1 MSTLLI
7 RRRRPLTAGRV
18 VGTTLFHGGSIV
30 LAVVFLFPL
39 IWAGLNSVKTTDE
52 ANQQPPS
59 WLPHSLSLQNYQT
72 LSGFDQGIGTYLVN
86 TIGLCLLTVVGSVV
100 VCLLG
105 GYGFARYTFRGKGLL
120 FGATLG
126 ILMVPYATILLPLY
140 IVIGRLGLQ
149 NTLIGL
155 ALVLVMFQLPFGIF
169 LMRNSFESVPREL
182 EEQALV
188 DGCSDFGALRH
199 VSARIV
205 MPGVIT
211 VALFSF
217 LTSWNEYLAPLI
229 FLNDG
234 SKYTLP
240 VMLVNIRYASFNILD
255 VGALQAGVVVAMLP
269 CLVIYLALQ
278 RFYVAGLV
286 TGALRGC
293 TPPRAP
299 PNTSRRDSS

>member
-1 MSTLLI
+1 MTTALI
-7 RRRRPLTAGRV
+7 QRRRRPLSASRITR
-18 VGTTLFHGGSIV
+18 TSLFHGGSIV
-30 LAVVFLFPL
+30 LAVAFLFPI
-39 IWAGLNSVKTTDE
+39 IWAALNSVKTTDE
-52 ANQQPPS
+52 ANAQPPT
-59 WLPHSLSLQNYQT
+59 WLPHSLSLQNYRT

-86 TIGLCLLTVVGSVV
+86 TTLLCVLTVLISVV

-105 GYGFARYTFRGKGLL
+105 GYGFARYTFRGKSLL
-120 FGATLG
+120 FGATLA

-140 IVIGRLGLQ
+140 IVIGKLGLQ

-155 ALVLVMFQLPFGIF
+155 AFVLVMFQLPFGIF

-205 MPGVIT
+205 MPGIIT

-217 LTSWNEYLAPLI
+217 LTAWNEFLAPLI

-286 TGALRGC
+286 TGALRG
-293 TPPRAP
+293 
-299 PNTSRRDSS
+299 